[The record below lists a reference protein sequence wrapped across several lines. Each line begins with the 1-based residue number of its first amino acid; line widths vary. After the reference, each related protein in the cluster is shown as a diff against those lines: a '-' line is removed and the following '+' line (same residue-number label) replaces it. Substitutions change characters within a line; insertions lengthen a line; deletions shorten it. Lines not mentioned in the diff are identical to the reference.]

1 MKFKLQILLSHPAH
15 FMALGFGA
23 GLSRVGPG
31 TVGTLW
37 AWASYLLLS
46 LFLGPAQMAG
56 LIVASLFLG
65 VWACARTAEHMGVAD
80 PSAIVWDEVV
90 AFWLVLLVWM
100 PAGFMAQLA
109 AFALFRYF
117 DIAKPGPISWA
128 DRAFKGPGLMGGVG
142 IMLDDL
148 FAAFFTLLVLAL
160 WQATRV

>member
-37 AWASYLLLS
+37 AWASYLLLT

-56 LIVASLFLG
+56 LILASLILG
-65 VWACARTAEHMGVAD
+65 VWACARTASHMGVAD
-80 PSAIVWDEVV
+80 PGAIVWDEVV

-100 PAGFMAQLA
+100 PAGFMGQLA

-117 DIAKPGPISWA
+117 DIAKPGPIAWA
-128 DRAFKGPGLMGGVG
+128 DRAFKSEGLLGGFG

-148 FAAFFTLLVLAL
+148 MAAFFTLLVLAL
-160 WQATRV
+160 WQATKV

>member
-56 LIVASLFLG
+56 LILASMILG
-65 VWACARTAEHMGVAD
+65 VWACARTAAFMGVSD

-100 PAGFMAQLA
+100 PAGFMGQVA
-109 AFALFRYF
+109 AFVLFRYF
-117 DIAKPGPISWA
+117 DIAKPGPISWV
-128 DRAFKGPGLMGGVG
+128 DRTLKGEGWQGGLG
-142 IMLDDL
+142 IMLDDVL
-148 FAAFFTLLVLAL
+148 AAFFTLLVLAL